1 MSKQSSAQRR
11 RGVRASRLKLTR
23 ALNEAGLP
31 TQVALAERIA
41 DQEDLD
47 SVPKDMVNRAFREM
61 SVEIRSLDRI
71 AHALGVEAHTLYK
84 TTDELDYDVTAPQPG
99 TAPSRPRLS
108 AGAVAAA
115 LAVIALGVVVVW
127 IYTVGPFTT
136 DTGSGSHRAV
146 QPLTLGDGA
155 LLVLPLVS
163 PEGHDLTPA
172 LRAVLRR
179 DFNVATPTAL
189 ATANTTDLA
198 GLARRLRLDVIIDGE
213 IVTEGRLSAVRV
225 FAFADGVR
233 QQVWAESL
241 PSPALP
247 ARIGAIAGRVGAAV
261 RHATGL
267 TDGPVPHYPLAPVQ
281 DDYLKGQF
289 YLDEP
294 SSELN
299 LKRAQTRFE
308 SALRQD
314 SNYARAHAGLCHALL
329 EAHWMLEE
337 DRMLQDAS
345 RACSQALLLDPE
357 DPVVATAH
365 AYFLRRTG
373 RNDEAIALYQ
383 EVIAASPAHTPALE
397 GLSASYLDA
406 YREQGE
412 HALLERA
419 MAAARRAADTDP
431 TIWKPL
437 FSLASMQWFD
447 GNLTGA
453 IAASEE
459 ALGRDENEY
468 VLANL
473 GTFYVCAGA
482 FEQARDVYLRAR
494 ELAPGSYVGDEF
506 LGMVYYFLGDYGE
519 SVRLR
524 ERAIASIG
532 DGNPEIHEMW
542 GHLGDAYRAQG
553 NTAAAID
560 AYERAAAIAE
570 RDHLRGTI
578 PTADQAARAYYYTVL
593 QALDPGN
600 VPQRVQ
606 RQIDAQL
613 AEIEAAQVE
622 ATAHRRMAQI
632 WLLRGDRARA
642 RRALTRATQT
652 CPGYARLPDLEP
664 LLDSVAEM
672 SMAVDEAAPS
682 AAGSQGRP

>member
-1 MSKQSSAQRR
+1 VSKQSSAQRR

-41 DQEDLD
+41 DQEDLE
-47 SVPKDMVNRAFREM
+47 SVPKDMVNRAFREL

-84 TTDELDYDVTAPQPG
+84 TADELERDVTAAQPVA
-99 TAPSRPRLS
+99 APWH
-108 AGAVAAA
+108 AGARAGMLAVFLAAIAVAAIWLYIVEPWSNDPA
-115 LAVIALGVVVVW
+115 G
-127 IYTVGPFTT
+127 
-136 DTGSGSHRAV
+136 GSLDVA

-155 LLVLPLVS
+155 LLVLPLVT
-163 PEGHDLTPA
+163 PDGHDLTPG
-172 LRAVLRR
+172 LRAALSRN
-179 DFNVATPTAL
+179 FNVATPTAL
-189 ATANTTDLA
+189 AAADTADLA
-198 GLARRLRLDVIIDGE
+198 GLAQRLRLDVILDGE
-213 IVTEGRLSAVRV
+213 FVTQGRLTAVRV
-225 FAFADGVR
+225 FAFANGVR
-233 QQVWAESL
+233 QQVWGESL

-247 ARIGAIAGRVGAAV
+247 TRLEAIAGRIAAAV
-261 RHATGL
+261 RRTMGL
-267 TDGPVPHYPLAPVQ
+267 ADRPVPHFPLAPVQ
-281 DDYLKGQF
+281 DDYLMGQV

-294 SSELN
+294 ASELN

-373 RNDEAIALYQ
+373 RNDEAIARYKQ
-383 EVIAASPAHTPALE
+383 VTASDPVHTPALE

-406 YREQGE
+406 YRQEGDR
-412 HALLERA
+412 AFLERA
-419 MAAARRAADTDP
+419 IAAARRAADADP

-437 FSLASMQWFD
+437 FSLASMYWFD
-447 GNLTGA
+447 GNLRGA

-459 ALGRDENEY
+459 ALSRDENEY

-482 FEQARDVYLRAR
+482 FEPARDAYLRAR
-494 ELAPGSYVGDEF
+494 DLAPGSYVGDEF
-506 LGMVYYFLGDYGE
+506 LGMVYYFLGDYDE

-524 ERAIASIG
+524 ERAIGSIG
-532 DGNPEIHEMW
+532 DGAPEIHEMW

-553 NTAAAID
+553 NAAGAVD
-560 AYERAAAIAE
+560 AYQRAAAIAE

-578 PTADQAARAYYYTVL
+578 PAADQAARAYYYTVL
-593 QALDPGN
+593 QSLDPGN
-600 VPQRVQ
+600 VPERVQ
-606 RQIDAQL
+606 RQIDAELEQ
-613 AEIEAAQVE
+613 IEAAQVE
-622 ATAHRRMAQI
+622 ATAHRRLAQI
-632 WLLRGDRARA
+632 WLLRGDRGRARQALARA
-642 RRALTRATQT
+642 TST
-652 CPGYARLPDLEP
+652 CPGYARLPDLQP
-664 LLDSVAEM
+664 LRDSVAERTVT
-672 SMAVDEAAPS
+672 ADELAPS
-682 AAGSQGRP
+682 PTVPGEHP